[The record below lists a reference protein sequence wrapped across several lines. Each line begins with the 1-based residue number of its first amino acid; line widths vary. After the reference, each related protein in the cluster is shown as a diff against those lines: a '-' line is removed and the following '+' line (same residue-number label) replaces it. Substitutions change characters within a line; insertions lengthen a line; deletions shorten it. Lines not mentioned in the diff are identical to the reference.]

1 MSWKLTKKLKET
13 HLGPLANTF
22 SRSPSTSTIT
32 DKNQG
37 DISGTA
43 TPTNDN
49 SIAASEALTQAPVVA
64 PPKPGILVVTLH
76 EGQGFS
82 LPEQHRAAFNPQ
94 HGGNSLSTG
103 NALNMSGSVRPSS
116 SQRTPGFMS
125 RPQTSGGFGGI
136 PTNHGRIST
145 KYMPYAL
152 IDFDKV
158 QVFVNSVEGTPENPL
173 WAGSNTQYKFDVSRV
188 TELVVHLYIRN
199 PNAPPGSGRSQD
211 IFLGVVRI
219 NPRFEEKQPYVED
232 PKASKKDREKAAAEH
247 ASREKARGQSGVDF
261 IDVQYGTG
269 KLKIGVEYVENRAD
283 KLKIE
288 DFELLKVVGKGSF
301 GKVMQVR
308 KKDTN
313 RIYALKTIRK
323 AHIISRSEVAHTLAE
338 RSVLAQ
344 INNPFI
350 VPLKFTFQSPEKLY
364 FVLAF
369 VNGGEL
375 FHHLQKEQRFDVNR
389 SRFYTAELLCA
400 LECLHGFNVI
410 YRDLK
415 PENIL
420 LDYQGHIALCD
431 FGLCKLDMKD
441 EDRTNTFCGTPEY
454 LAPELLMGNGY
465 NKTVDWW
472 TLGVLLYEMLTGLPP
487 FYDENTNEMYRKILS
502 EPLHFPGQE
511 VVPPAAKD
519 LLTRLLN
526 RDPQQRLGA
535 NGSAEIKA
543 HPFFH
548 AIDWRKLL
556 QRKYEPAFKPNV
568 VDAMD
573 TDNFD
578 PEFTSE
584 PPQDSYVEGPM
595 LSQTMQQ
602 QFTGFSYNRPI
613 AGLGDAGSYPTYT
626 TTMAPASSLAAWSE
640 LQAHHESVGKNF
652 VLKEAFKNDA
662 QRFDKFTRKLT
673 LPADIASGGTETEIL
688 FDFSKNLITD
698 ETLDKLVKLAEEAGV
713 EKKRDAM
720 FAGEKINFTEER
732 AVYHAALRNVS
743 NKSMKVDGVDVMNT
757 QGGVNE
763 VLEHMRVF
771 SEQVR
776 SGEWKGYTGKKL
788 TTIVNVGIGGS
799 DLGPVMVTEALK
811 HYGAKDM
818 TLHFV
823 SNIDGTHIAEALA
836 NSDPETTLF
845 LIASK
850 TFTTAETTTNANT
863 AKSWFLEKT
872 GGKGDIAKHFVALST
887 NESEVTKFGI
897 DAKNMFGFESWV
909 GGRYSVWSAIGLSVA
924 LYVGYD
930 NFHKFLAGAHA
941 VDNHFRETALKDNI
955 PAIGGL
961 LSVWYSNFYNAQTHL
976 VAPFDQYL
984 HRFPAYLQQ
993 LSMESNGKTVTSD
1006 GSPAHYTTGPILF
1019 GEPCTNAQHSFF
1031 QLVHQGTKL
1040 IPTDFILAAKSHN
1053 PVSDNL
1059 HQKMLASN
1067 YLAQAEALMVGKT
1080 ADEVRAEG
1088 NVPENLVPHKVFLGN
1103 RPTTSILVGGA
1114 IGPAEL
1120 GALIVYYEHLT
1131 FTEGAVWD
1139 INSFDQWGVE
1149 LGKVLAKKILKEI
1162 DESGAGS
1169 GHDSSTGGLLGA
1181 FKKYGGF

>member
-13 HLGPLANTF
+13 HLGPLASTF
-22 SRSPSTSTIT
+22 SRTPSASTIT
-32 DKNQG
+32 GDKEDKTQT
-37 DISGTA
+37 ISGTA
-43 TPTNDN
+43 TPTDN
-49 SIAASEALTQAPVVA
+49 NIAASEALSQAPVVKT
-64 PPKPGILVVTLH
+64 PKPGILVVTLH

-82 LPEQHRAAFNPQ
+82 LPEQHLNAFSSS
-94 HGGNSLSTG
+94 HGGASLSTG
-103 NALNMSGSVRPSS
+103 NALGMAGSTRPSS
-116 SQRTPGFMS
+116 SRTPGFMS
-125 RPQTSGGFGGI
+125 SRPQTAGGFSHI

-158 QVFVNSVEGTPENPL
+158 QVFVNSVEGNPENPL

-199 PNAPPGSGRSQD
+199 PNAPAGSGRSQD

-232 PKASKKDREKAAAEH
+232 PKASKKERERAAAEH
-247 ASREKARGQSGVDF
+247 ASRERALGHSGVEWAE
-261 IDVQYGTG
+261 VQYGTG
-269 KLKIGVEYVENRAD
+269 KLKIGVEYVENRAG

-308 KKDTN
+308 KKDTC

-441 EDRTNTFCGTPEY
+441 EDRTNTFCGTPR
-454 LAPELLMGNGY
+454 LLMGNGY

-502 EPLHFPGQE
+502 EPLHFPNHE

-519 LLTRLLN
+519 LLTKLLN

-568 VDAMD
+568 ADALD
-573 TDNFD
+573 TTNFD
-578 PEFTSE
+578 PEFTNE
-584 PPQDSYVEGPM
+584 APQDSYVDGPI
-595 LSQTMQQ
+595 LSETLQN

-613 AGLGDAGSYPTYT
+613 AGLGDAGGSVRDP
-626 TTMAPASSLAAWSE
+626 SFVGSIQGSL
-640 LQAHHESVGKNF
+640 
-652 VLKEAFKNDA
+652 
-662 QRFDKFTRKLT
+662 R
-673 LPADIASGGTETEIL
+673 
-688 FDFSKNLITD
+688 
-698 ETLDKLVKLAEEAGV
+698 
-713 EKKRDAM
+713 
-720 FAGEKINFTEER
+720 
-732 AVYHAALRNVS
+732 
-743 NKSMKVDGVDVMNT
+743 
-757 QGGVNE
+757 
-763 VLEHMRVF
+763 
-771 SEQVR
+771 
-776 SGEWKGYTGKKL
+776 
-788 TTIVNVGIGGS
+788 
-799 DLGPVMVTEALK
+799 
-811 HYGAKDM
+811 
-818 TLHFV
+818 
-823 SNIDGTHIAEALA
+823 
-836 NSDPETTLF
+836 
-845 LIASK
+845 
-850 TFTTAETTTNANT
+850 
-863 AKSWFLEKT
+863 
-872 GGKGDIAKHFVALST
+872 
-887 NESEVTKFGI
+887 
-897 DAKNMFGFESWV
+897 
-909 GGRYSVWSAIGLSVA
+909 
-924 LYVGYD
+924 
-930 NFHKFLAGAHA
+930 
-941 VDNHFRETALKDNI
+941 
-955 PAIGGL
+955 
-961 LSVWYSNFYNAQTHL
+961 
-976 VAPFDQYL
+976 
-984 HRFPAYLQQ
+984 
-993 LSMESNGKTVTSD
+993 
-1006 GSPAHYTTGPILF
+1006 
-1019 GEPCTNAQHSFF
+1019 
-1031 QLVHQGTKL
+1031 
-1040 IPTDFILAAKSHN
+1040 
-1053 PVSDNL
+1053 
-1059 HQKMLASN
+1059 
-1067 YLAQAEALMVGKT
+1067 
-1080 ADEVRAEG
+1080 
-1088 NVPENLVPHKVFLGN
+1088 
-1103 RPTTSILVGGA
+1103 
-1114 IGPAEL
+1114 
-1120 GALIVYYEHLT
+1120 
-1131 FTEGAVWD
+1131 
-1139 INSFDQWGVE
+1139 
-1149 LGKVLAKKILKEI
+1149 
-1162 DESGAGS
+1162 
-1169 GHDSSTGGLLGA
+1169 
-1181 FKKYGGF
+1181 